1 MEAGKKKLSQPV
13 ADYAKMLHME
23 HGMNLEKSL
32 MLGQKLDVT
41 PTETTAVDK
50 LRVKGAGELAMLVP
64 LEGEKFAV
72 AYLAAMI
79 KGHTEVLDM
88 IDSQLLKRAADEA
101 VKAHLTETRGSVA
114 KHLAAAK
121 QLQAGA
127 TR

>member
-1 MEAGKKKLSQPV
+1 MP
-13 ADYAKMLHME
+13 
-23 HGMNLEKSL
+23 
-32 MLGQKLDVT
+32 LD
-41 PTETTAVDK
+41 
-50 LRVKGAGELAMLVP
+50 GE
-64 LEGEKFAV
+64 FAA

-88 IDSQLLKRAADEA
+88 IDNQLLKRAANDA

-121 QLQAGA
+121 QLQAGS